1 MVPYVLMFTVIA
13 MWVKPC
19 GDTKMSF
26 EAVLNLDASY
36 LNGCDLDTN

>member
-1 MVPYVLMFTVIA
+1 MVSYVLKFTVKA

-19 GDTKMSF
+19 GDTIISF
-26 EAVLNLDASY
+26 DAVLNLDASY